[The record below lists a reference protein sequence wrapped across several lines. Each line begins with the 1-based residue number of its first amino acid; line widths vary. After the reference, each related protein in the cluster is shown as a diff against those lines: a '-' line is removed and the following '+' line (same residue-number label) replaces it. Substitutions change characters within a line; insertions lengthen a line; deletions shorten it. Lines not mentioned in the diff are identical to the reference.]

1 MAAAK
6 KLYRIRFQNEGKIFE
21 LYARQVTQGELFG
34 FIQVEQLEWGK
45 KSAVIIDPT
54 EQELRNEFAG
64 VKRFQVP
71 MHAVVRVD
79 EVEKPGPAKI
89 VSMKEGAPKAGA
101 PSVPIYP
108 PSKDPRT
115 R

>member
-1 MAAAK
+1 MAVK
-6 KLYRIRFQNEGKIFE
+6 KLYRIRFQNEGRVFE

-34 FIQVEQLEWGK
+34 FIQVEQIEWGK

-64 VKRFQVP
+64 VKRFQIP

-89 VSMKEGAPKAGA
+89 VAMSEAAQKKAP
-101 PSVPIYP
+101 PPVPIYP
-108 PSKDPRT
+108 PSKGPRA

>member
-1 MAAAK
+1 MATK
-6 KLYRIRFQNEGKIFE
+6 KLYRIRFQNEAKVFE
-21 LYARQVTQGELFG
+21 IYARQVTQGELFG
-34 FIQVEQLEWGK
+34 FIQVEDLEWGK
-45 KSAVIIDPT
+45 KSAVIIDPS

-71 MHAVVRVD
+71 MHAVVRID

-89 VSMKEGAPKAGA
+89 VSLREGGQKVVTA
-101 PSVPIYP
+101 SVPIYP
-108 PSKDPRT
+108 PSKGPRA

>member
-1 MAAAK
+1 MATK
-6 KLYRIRFQNEGKIFE
+6 KLYRIRFQNEAKVFE

-45 KSAVIIDPT
+45 KSALIIDPT

-64 VKRFQVP
+64 VKRFQIP
-71 MHAVVRVD
+71 MHAVVRID
-79 EVEKPGPAKI
+79 EVEKPGTAKI
-89 VSMKEGAPKAGA
+89 VAMAEAAKKPAAAPL
-101 PSVPIYP
+101 PTYP
-108 PSKDPRT
+108 PTPGPRS